1 MYSVTVETAIINA
14 TKVAPSGN
22 KWAGNM
28 LMIRV
33 DVKQGFVLKMTRFDD
48 SESTL
53 LTLSRDDNFIHGAL
67 SDL

>member
-1 MYSVTVETAIINA
+1 
-14 TKVAPSGN
+14 
-22 KWAGNM
+22 M

-33 DVKQGFVLKMTRFDD
+33 DVKQGLVFKTTRFDD

-53 LTLSRDDNFIHGAL
+53 LILSRDDKFIHGAL